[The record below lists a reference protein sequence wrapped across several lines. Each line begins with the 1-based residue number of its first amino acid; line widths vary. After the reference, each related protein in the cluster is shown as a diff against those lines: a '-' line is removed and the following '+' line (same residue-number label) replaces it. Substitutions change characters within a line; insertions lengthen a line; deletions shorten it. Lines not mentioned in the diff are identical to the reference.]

1 MEPVENQNITKKD
14 DPHYKTPLEFA
25 KWRVNELQK
34 PQQAGIVNETIDTV
48 IQIVNGILGQF
59 NRDSGESKVRNQTVF
74 EQFDNDGVMR
84 ILSEEYKKLHW
95 MGVDFWSRIRNIGV
109 VCLIFIG
116 FIIAGFF
123 NLIRFFLG
131 IFTSSLIKSDW
142 LVTLIKSDWL
152 VKEFGNV
159 GRVIVPLIIYGTL
172 FIVTLGSESNYN
184 TYRLLA
190 LLLLYIISYTEL
202 KYLGFMVIFVVSIV
216 LEILWLFFK
225 TNENQNE

>member
-1 MEPVENQNITKKD
+1 MVQDVQTITKAD

-34 PQQAGIVNETIDTV
+34 PQQAGIVNETIASIIV
-48 IQIVNGILGQF
+48 LVNGILGQF

-84 ILSEEYKKLHW
+84 ILIEEYKKLDW
-95 MGVDFWSRIRNIGV
+95 SLGFWSYPRNLGVGVLIGIG
-109 VCLIFIG
+109 CLI
-116 FIIAGFF
+116 ALFF

-142 LVTLIKSDWL
+142 LVTK
-152 VKEFGNV
+152 FGNV
-159 GRVIVPLIIYGTL
+159 GRVIVPLIIYFTL
-172 FIVTLGSESNYN
+172 IGNYN

-202 KYLGFMVIFVVSIV
+202 KYLGFMVIFVVSITF
-216 LEILWLFFK
+216 ESMWLFFNTK
-225 TNENQNE
+225 ENQNE